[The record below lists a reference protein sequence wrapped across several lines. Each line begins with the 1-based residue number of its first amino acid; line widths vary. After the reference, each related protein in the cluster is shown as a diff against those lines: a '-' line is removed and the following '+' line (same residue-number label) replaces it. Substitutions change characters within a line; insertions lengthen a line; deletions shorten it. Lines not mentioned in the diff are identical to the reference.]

1 MEYFLQIAV
10 DTVVLASLYTLI
22 GAGFSLRY
30 SIVKYLDIGYAVYM
44 TVGAYAY
51 LVISRYAGLYAVIF
65 AILFSAIV
73 AYFCEKFYFAKLE
86 DRKSSP
92 MIMMIAS
99 LGFMTLVQA
108 IIAMI
113 FTSNVQGLR
122 NDISVF
128 NVFGIAITDV
138 KVASVLCA
146 FIFVVILYL
155 ILKKTKFGS
164 HIRAINDNKMLAE
177 TTGIPVKKISLIIAS
192 ACAGIATLAGILY
205 GMDTS
210 VDPLMGMALLL
221 SGVTAAII
229 IDVHDAKKV
238 FIGALILASIQN
250 AVVWYIGGEWK
261 DAVVFLLLIIV
272 LILRPEGLL
281 GKKLIR
287 AV

>member
-10 DTVVLASLYTLI
+10 DTIVLASLYTLI
-22 GAGFSLRY
+22 GTGFSLRY

-44 TVGAYAY
+44 TLGAYAY
-51 LVISRYAGLYAVIF
+51 LVLSKYVGLYAIAL
-65 AILFSAIV
+65 AIIFSAIV
-73 AYFCEKFYFAKLE
+73 AYFCERFYFSKLE
-86 DRKSSP
+86 DRKSSS

-122 NDISVF
+122 TDISVF
-128 NVFGIAITDV
+128 NIFGVAFTDV
-138 KVASVLCA
+138 KVASILSA
-146 FIFVVILYL
+146 FIFVVLL
-155 ILKKTKFGS
+155 HLVLKKTKFGS
-164 HIRAINDNKMLAE
+164 HVRAINDNKALAE

-192 ACAGIATLAGILY
+192 VSAGIATLAGILY

-210 VDPLMGMALLL
+210 VDPLMGMSLLL

-229 IDVHDAKKV
+229 IDISDAKKV
-238 FIGALILASIQN
+238 FIGAMMLATFQN

-261 DAVVFLLLIIV
+261 DAIVFLLLII
-272 LILRPEGLL
+272 ILLVRPEGLL